1 MGKGNKSEKGN
12 LSKNA
17 EEIMNMESSKI
28 TSEHSEETLKLI
40 YELRESQLELK
51 IKNEEL
57 LLALS
62 NAEEAFKLF
71 DFTPAGNFTISN
83 EGEIIKLN
91 ICGSQ
96 MLGRNRSLLKT
107 SRFGF
112 FVSDDTKP
120 IFNLFIKKV
129 FNNTVKESCEV
140 TLSIDDNLPLYVHL
154 LGIASRNGEQCFV
167 SMVDITE
174 RKQLEMELAYQNEE
188 KAKRVA
194 ELVIANKE
202 KDKRVAELVIANEEK
217 AKRVAELRIA
227 NKEKA
232 KRVEELVIA
241 DEEKANRV
249 AELVIADEEKAKQ
262 AAELVIAIKEKEK
275 RVKELV
281 IANVEKAKRV
291 AELVIADEERR
302 SEAEKLKK
310 EMELRKRQ
318 MKLMVDRELTIIEI
332 KKEVN
337 ELLIRFGQ
345 EGKYTT
351 HI

>member
-1 MGKGNKSEKGN
+1 MKKSNNSEAAN
-12 LSKNA
+12 LSQK
-17 EEIMNMESSKI
+17 EEELLKMKSSKT
-28 TSEHSEETLKLI
+28 TSKHSEETLELI
-40 YELRESQLELK
+40 YKLRESQSELK
-51 IKNEEL
+51 LKNAEL
-57 LLALS
+57 ILALS
-62 NAEEAFKLF
+62 NAEDASNLF

-120 IFNLFIKKV
+120 IFNLFIEKV
-129 FNNTVKESCEV
+129 FNNTVKETCEV
-140 TLSIDDNLPLYVHL
+140 TLSIDDNLPMYVHL
-154 LGIASRNGEQCFV
+154 IGIASRNGEQCFV

-188 KAKRVA
+188 KAKRVT

-202 KDKRVAELVIANEEK
+202 KDKRVAELVIADEEK
-217 AKRVAELRIA
+217 VKRVAEM
-227 NKEKA
+227 
-232 KRVEELVIA
+232 VIA
-241 DEEKANRV
+241 DEEKA
-249 AELVIADEEKAKQ
+249 IQ
-262 AAELVIAIKEKEK
+262 AAELVIANKEKEK
-275 RVKELV
+275 RVTELV
-281 IANVEKAKRV
+281 IANEEKAKRV

-337 ELLIRFGQ
+337 ELLIRLGQ
-345 EGKYTT
+345 EEKYTT

>member
-12 LSKNA
+12 PSKNA
-17 EEIMNMESSKI
+17 EEILNMESSKI
-28 TSEHSEETLKLI
+28 TSEHSEETLQLI
-40 YELRESQLELK
+40 YRLRESQSELK
-51 IKNEEL
+51 LKNEEL
-57 LLALS
+57 ILALS
-62 NAEEAFKLF
+62 NAEDASKLF

-140 TLSIDDNLPLYVHL
+140 TLSIDDNLPMYVHL
-154 LGIASRNGEQCFV
+154 IGIAFRNGEQCFV

-188 KAKRVA
+188 KAKRVT

-227 NKEKA
+227 NKEKD
-232 KRVEELVIA
+232 K
-241 DEEKANRV
+241 RV
-249 AELVIADEEKAKQ
+249 AELVIADEEKVKRVAEMVIADEEKAIQ
-262 AAELVIAIKEKEK
+262 AAELVIANKEKEK
-275 RVKELV
+275 RVTELV
-281 IANVEKAKRV
+281 IANEEKDKRV

-337 ELLIRFGQ
+337 ELLIRLGQ
-345 EGKYTT
+345 EEKYTT

>member
-12 LSKNA
+12 PSKNA
-17 EEIMNMESSKI
+17 EEILNMESSKI
-28 TSEHSEETLKLI
+28 TSEYSEETLILI
-40 YELRESQLELK
+40 YRLRESQSELK
-51 IKNEEL
+51 LKNEEL
-57 LLALS
+57 ILALS
-62 NAEEAFKLF
+62 NAEDASKLF

-96 MLGRNRSLLKT
+96 MLGKDRSRLKT

-140 TLSIDDNLPLYVHL
+140 TLSIDDSLPMYVHL

-345 EGKYTT
+345 EEKYTT